1 MRTVLALTCAALT
14 SLALLQPAA
23 SEAREG
29 RRTAAVVGAV
39 AGFAA
44 GAAIASAAR
53 PSYYGYGY
61 NSGYYGYAPAYTA
74 YPYATAYPYGYGYP
88 APRTYTTT
96 RVVRYRYVQPTYTYG
111 APVYYG
117 W

>member
-1 MRTVLALTCAALT
+1 MKTILALTCAVLT
-14 SLALLQPAA
+14 SSAALQSTA
-23 SEAREG
+23 SEARDG

-61 NSGYYGYAPAYTA
+61 NSAYYGYAPAYTG
-74 YPYATAYPYGYGYP
+74 YPYATAYSYGYAYP

-96 RVVRYRYVQPTYTYG
+96 RVVRYRYVEPTYVYR